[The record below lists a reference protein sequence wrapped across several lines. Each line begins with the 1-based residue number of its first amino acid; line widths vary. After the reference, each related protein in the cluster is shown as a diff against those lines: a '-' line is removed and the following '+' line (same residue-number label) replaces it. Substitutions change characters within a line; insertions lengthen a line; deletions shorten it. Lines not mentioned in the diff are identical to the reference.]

1 MEKKSI
7 RPITGWLI
15 HSHLWAVVLCGAAG
29 LVLAASAMAKDQD
42 TARDSGATAE
52 FHVTISGVRE
62 VPVGN
67 PMPGLHLQAKVKG
80 RMMDIYVAPVDFVA
94 KCGVKVSKGD
104 EVHIVGSQ
112 TRYGEADVVLA
123 REITIGSYTNGTYYL
138 RNDDGP
144 FWEETKPVPQP
155 LPAH

>member
-112 TRYGEADVVLA
+112 TRYGDTDVVLA
-123 REITIGSYTNGTYYL
+123 REITIGS
-138 RNDDGP
+138 
-144 FWEETKPVPQP
+144 
-155 LPAH
+155 

>member
-1 MEKKSI
+1 MENESI
-7 RPITGWLI
+7 RFITGRLI
-15 HSHLWAVVLCGAAG
+15 HYHLWVVVLCVAAG
-29 LVLAASAMAKDQD
+29 FVLAASAVAKDQVA
-42 TARDSGATAE
+42 ARDSGAAAD
-52 FHVTISGVRE
+52 FHVTVSAVRE

-80 RMMDIYVAPVDFVA
+80 RMTDIYIAPVDFVA

-112 TRYGEADVVLA
+112 TKSGEADVVLA

-138 RNDDGP
+138 RDDDGP

-155 LPAH
+155 IPAH